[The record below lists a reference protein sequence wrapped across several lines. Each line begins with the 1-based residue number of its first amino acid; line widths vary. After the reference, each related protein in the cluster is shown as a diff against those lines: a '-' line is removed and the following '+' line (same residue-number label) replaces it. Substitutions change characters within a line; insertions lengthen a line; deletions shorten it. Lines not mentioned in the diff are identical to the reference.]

1 VPNLDAPEIRERLA
15 GSYLQSMGLLFES
28 PGAPRAALPASA
40 PPPQK
45 PAALPKRSR
54 TTDMARA
61 TTRPTRAEKPLPW
74 DDGPGQDGIW
84 CEECGTEIT
93 ETKGR
98 KGRRGRLKPS
108 KATARRPSDA
118 ASAPA
123 ASTMRKEDAD
133 MNNSTIT
140 ITLERDDWVS
150 IGKDLTANLGKMV
163 NIMPTARL
171 LESLTKSGIQ
181 TSELD
186 PKGGH

>member
-1 VPNLDAPEIRERLA
+1 
-15 GSYLQSMGLLFES
+15 
-28 PGAPRAALPASA
+28 
-40 PPPQK
+40 
-45 PAALPKRSR
+45 
-54 TTDMARA
+54 
-61 TTRPTRAEKPLPW
+61 
-74 DDGPGQDGIW
+74 
-84 CEECGTEIT
+84 
-93 ETKGR
+93 
-98 KGRRGRLKPS
+98 
-108 KATARRPSDA
+108 
-118 ASAPA
+118 
-123 ASTMRKEDAD
+123 